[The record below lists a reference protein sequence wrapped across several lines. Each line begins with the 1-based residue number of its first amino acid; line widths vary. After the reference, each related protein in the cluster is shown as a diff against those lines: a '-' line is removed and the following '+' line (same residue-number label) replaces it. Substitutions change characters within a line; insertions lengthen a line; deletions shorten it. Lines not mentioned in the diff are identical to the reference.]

1 MSLAKPSSESVPS
14 PQAESLREAKRQE
27 ADRLAAKAEAAAH
40 RCRNYEAA
48 GDAAAAEAAANDT
61 QELQQQAALAAQAV
75 HRAAADAALQQQVR
89 AGKLSVQCLL

>member
-1 MSLAKPSSESVPS
+1 MPS

-27 ADRLAAKAEAAAH
+27 GNRLAAKAEAAAQ
-40 RCRNYEAA
+40 RCHNYEAA
-48 GDAAAAEAAANDT
+48 GDMAAAEAAANDT

-89 AGKLSVQCLL
+89 AGRLSV